1 MNQNNCFYCIKDER
15 LSNLMIPVCAF
26 STSTLYLF
34 KDQRYP
40 GRCVLACDKHYNEIF
55 ELSYK
60 ERETI
65 MQDLSKV
72 SKALKL
78 LFHADKI
85 NLAVYGDL
93 VSHFHVHIVPK
104 TRDGFEWG
112 KPFSDEKE
120 KHFLEDAEYQ
130 DRINK
135 IKMALQDIDI

>member
-1 MNQNNCFYCIKDER
+1 M
-15 LSNLMIPVCAF
+15 
-26 STSTLYLF
+26 
-34 KDQRYP
+34 
-40 GRCVLACDKHYNEIF
+40 
-55 ELSYK
+55 
-60 ERETI
+60 